1 MSNTETK
8 YLNRSIKGQGFVFV
22 FCALFCLIIL
32 CIPSVKAY
40 AYDGDIF
47 DDTVVDAVYDWA
59 AFVPD
64 RDKIKSNP
72 SLLAYCYAN
81 DLEDFDEI
89 FIGKQTSDDSDSD
102 TVDRSNGR
110 DQKDLKIFLKDEK

>member
-1 MSNTETK
+1 MNNINTK
-8 YLNRSIKGQGFVFV
+8 NINRMVKGQGFVFA
-22 FCALFCLIIL
+22 FCALFCLIWL
-32 CIPSVKAY
+32 LSIPSVKVY
-40 AYDGDIF
+40 AWGEIDNTI
-47 DDTVVDAVYDWA
+47 VDAVYDWA

-64 RDKIKSNP
+64 RDKIKNNP

-89 FIGKQTSDDSDSD
+89 FIGKQTSDNSDSD

-110 DQKDLKIFLKDEK
+110 FVGS